1 MDIEKLK
8 KSMSGRGWDFKYF
21 ETGAEAADYLA
32 GELAGQTVGIGGCGT
47 ADSIGLYEKLKA
59 VCPDVAWH
67 WKEEDMD
74 GARARAMTTDAYVC
88 SANAIAES
96 GEIVNIDGMGNRLA
110 GTMFG
115 HKRVYIVAGVNKVC
129 PDLDSAVY
137 RARNV
142 AAPLRA
148 RSMGKKTP
156 CATGELKCWDCR
168 SPERVCRGMTIL
180 MYKMMCMENAN
191 WCLSTK
197 SLECDMKGGAADE
210 AGGGNLNIGA
220 GARAHRLRLHI

>member
-1 MDIEKLK
+1 MDIEKLQRSM
-8 KSMSGRGWDFKYF
+8 KSRGWDFRYF
-21 ETGAEAADYLA
+21 ETGAQAAEYLT

-47 ADSIGLYEKLKA
+47 VDALGLYEKLRE

-74 GARARAMTTDAYVC
+74 GARARAMTTDAYLC
-88 SANAIAES
+88 SANAIAET

-115 HKRVYIVAGVNKVC
+115 HKRVYIAAGVNKVC
-129 PDLDSAVY
+129 PDLDAAVY

-168 SPERVCRGMTIL
+168 SPERVCRGLTVL
-180 MYKMMCMENAN
+180 MYKMMGMEKCELVLINEE
-191 WCLSTK
+191 LG
-197 SLECDMKGGAADE
+197 M
-210 AGGGNLNIGA
+210 
-220 GARAHRLRLHI
+220 